1 MEGPHDPQHPGQDA
15 GAPQPEAQDG
25 DLHALLE
32 RLLGQGD
39 VRPSAPGAADDLWPE
54 VFAAAPVADEVST
67 IVPAPDAPADVAE
80 VPTVVEEPAV
90 EAGLEAGAARESP
103 WYQAG
108 MVAFSWSCSEE
119 TISPGKT
126 VVTDTPL
133 PASSWRRAS
142 AKARWAA
149 LVAP

>member
-39 VRPSAPGAADDLWPE
+39 VRPSAPGAADDLWPD

-67 IVPAPDAPADVAE
+67 IVPAPDAPAALADVPAAVE
-80 VPTVVEEPAV
+80 ETVAGDVTDAGAPAGVPLAAAREWEPAV
-90 EAGLEAGAARESP
+90 VDVAA
-103 WYQAG
+103 
-108 MVAFSWSCSEE
+108 E
-119 TISPGKT
+119 TTSI
-126 VVTDTPL
+126 DDIHAAIL
-133 PASSWRRAS
+133 ASVS
-142 AKARWAA
+142 
-149 LVAP
+149 L